1 MVSKICLPIRFCMST
16 SVNPSQWKLSTEQA
30 GTCCGGLQS
39 PMALRKGFSE
49 EERSLWMEHEHSLLV
64 KTLSFM

>member
-1 MVSKICLPIRFCMST
+1 MST